1 MVLPKVRQHC
11 LRFLVA
17 IIVLIGIVYYIQF
30 IRNSVEDV
38 TRYIATTDN
47 LSNITHGNFNL
58 KKQELQY
65 LKQFHHLF
73 WLPDIIPNKYVFG
86 TYDKLRNPVAIGN
99 IIIYRMINSSN
110 EDYVR
115 FVHYKDLRAAYG
127 LRAVKKYIFEREMW
141 IPVNKEEF
149 LRKWNS
155 GRFLDCIG
163 LNISTSRSKSVI
175 PDDYINNLA
184 KFRDFIESFRAAP
197 FLFGGTLLGWY
208 RECSFIKD
216 TTDVDMAMKI
226 TSLDLRMLKNMKNSE
241 DFKLFW
247 ILGKVNDSLELSV
260 YSANIKID
268 LFFVYE
274 NEDFAWVGGM
284 IVSERKKLRWVYPPI
299 SQICTGDL
307 LGRLFHVPCNVEEV
321 LKADY
326 GDWRKPHP
334 NADFI
339 WYESHKNVHE
349 AGYWSESEWNDTYKV
364 F

>member
-1 MVLPKVRQHC
+1 M
-11 LRFLVA
+11 
-17 IIVLIGIVYYIQF
+17 
-30 IRNSVEDV
+30 
-38 TRYIATTDN
+38 TDN
-47 LSNITHGNFNL
+47 GITKDQIPLLEISCNNCADRDNL
-58 KKQELQY
+58 LHSEKQELQY
-65 LKQFHHLF
+65 LKQFYHLF
-73 WLPDIIPNKYVFG
+73 WLRDIIPNKYVFG
-86 TYDKLRNPVAIGN
+86 TYDKSKNPVAAGN
-99 IIIYRMINSSN
+99 IIIYRMMNSSN

-115 FVHYKDLRAAYG
+115 FMHYKDLRAAYG
-127 LRAVKKYIFEREMW
+127 LRAVKKHIFERETW

-149 LRKWNS
+149 LQKWDN
-155 GRFLDCIG
+155 GRFLECIR
-163 LNISTSRSKSVI
+163 LNISTSWSKSVI
-175 PDDYINNLA
+175 PDDFINNMA
-184 KFRDFIESFRAAP
+184 KFRDFVESFGATP

-208 RECSFIKD
+208 RECAFIKD

-226 TSLDLRMLKNMKNSE
+226 TSLDLRMLKNMEKSE

-247 ILGKVNDSLELSV
+247 ILGKVNDSLEVSV

-284 IVSERKKLRWVYPPI
+284 IISERKKLRWVYPPI

-334 NADFI
+334 TANFT
-339 WYESHKNVHE
+339 WYESHNNVHE